1 MSSEPGWWQ
10 RIAEGVRVEL
20 VRQRLDQGQLATA
33 IGRSRNYVS
42 LRVNGKAPFKL
53 DEAEAAADFL
63 GKDLEALAAQGAE
76 VAR

>member
-1 MSSEPGWWQ
+1 METGPRWWE

-20 VRQRLDQGQLATA
+20 ARKRFDQGQLAAA

-42 LRVNGKAPFKL
+42 LRVNGHAPFKL
-53 DEAEAAADFL
+53 DEIEAAAEFL
-63 GKDLEALAAQGAE
+63 GVTVDDLAGT